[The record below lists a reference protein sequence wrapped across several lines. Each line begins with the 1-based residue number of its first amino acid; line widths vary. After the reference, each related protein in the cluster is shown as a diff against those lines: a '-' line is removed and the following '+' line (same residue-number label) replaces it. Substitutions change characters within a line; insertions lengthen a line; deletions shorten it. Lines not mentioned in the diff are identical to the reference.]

1 MSCACGGSKWSP
13 KDNHTLI
20 PAICKCDLVWEERF
34 LQTDGVK
41 RLKTRA
47 FPGGPQ
53 VNYKCPGGGVFSC
66 DGATVGTWPTP
77 EAGGGEV
84 PSPSPP
90 RSAAPPTPSF
100 WPGHTDSVFPASR
113 WCKENLRRLKVRFLV
128 LRSIGHRK
136 LIPGSGR
143 QAPADNHNL
152 ESTEVSD
159 PQLSAKRV
167 TPVRS
172 VCGCGRQPGSGRR
185 RVSLH
190 VPRLGGSTRVARRAP
205 QPSLAVTPRRSES
218 RHMDAFARRDSL
230 TEWSSLL
237 SRTSPGAQAW
247 TRSLG
252 VRLPSSARP
261 GPPPACQG
269 DRPTPPTPQ
278 RAGSGA
284 ELGRRK
290 PASLVGIPIKG
301 SRSHPCPQTR
311 HRGSSRRERR
321 VTRVR

>member
-1 MSCACGGSKWSP
+1 MSRRRGLLLRWGHSRNGG
-13 KDNHTLI
+13 
-20 PAICKCDLVWEERF
+20 R
-34 LQTDGVK
+34 
-41 RLKTRA
+41 RLRL
-47 FPGGPQ
+47 GGAR
-53 VNYKCPGGGVFSC
+53 CP
-66 DGATVGTWPTP
+66 PP
-77 EAGGGEV
+77 
-84 PSPSPP
+84 PP

-100 WPGHTDSVFPASR
+100 WPGRTDSVFPASR
-113 WCKENLRRLKVRFLV
+113 WCKENLRRLKAKFLV

-152 ESTEVSD
+152 ESAEVSD

-205 QPSLAVTPRRSES
+205 QPTV
-218 RHMDAFARRDSL
+218 
-230 TEWSSLL
+230 LL
-237 SRTSPGAQAW
+237 SPRGA
-247 TRSLG
+247 RSLG
-252 VRLPSSARP
+252 IWTPLRGVTRSQNGARSSAGQAPELRRGHAVWGCVSPAARDLAPLRP
-261 GPPPACQG
+261 ARETVPPPH
-269 DRPTPPTPQ
+269 PQ

-290 PASLVGIPIKG
+290 SASLVGIPIKG

-311 HRGSSRRERR
+311 HRGSSLRERR

>member
-1 MSCACGGSKWSP
+1 M
-13 KDNHTLI
+13 
-20 PAICKCDLVWEERF
+20 
-34 LQTDGVK
+34 
-41 RLKTRA
+41 
-47 FPGGPQ
+47 
-53 VNYKCPGGGVFSC
+53 
-66 DGATVGTWPTP
+66 
-77 EAGGGEV
+77 
-84 PSPSPP
+84 
-90 RSAAPPTPSF
+90 
-100 WPGHTDSVFPASR
+100 
-113 WCKENLRRLKVRFLV
+113 V

-143 QAPADNHNL
+143 RAPADNHNL
-152 ESTEVSD
+152 ESAEVSD

-205 QPSLAVTPRRSES
+205 Q
-218 RHMDAFARRDSL
+218 L
-230 TEWSSLL
+230 TVLL
-237 SRTSPGAQAW
+237 SPRGA
-247 TRSLG
+247 RSLG
-252 VRLPSSARP
+252 IWTPLRGVTRSQNGARSSAGQAPELRHGHAVWGCVSPAARP

-269 DRPTPPTPQ
+269 DRLPPPQ

-284 ELGRRK
+284 ELGHRK